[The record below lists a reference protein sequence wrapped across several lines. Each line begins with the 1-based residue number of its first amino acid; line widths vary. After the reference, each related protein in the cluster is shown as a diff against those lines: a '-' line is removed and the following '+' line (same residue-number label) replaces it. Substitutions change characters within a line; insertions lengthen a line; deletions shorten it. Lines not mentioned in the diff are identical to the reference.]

1 MSYRVHDSKRGKVF
15 ETLQEARSYAA
26 DIARTTGDIVAVT
39 ECRARATHIYVG
51 EGKK

>member
-26 DIARTTGDIVAVT
+26 DIARTTGDIVA